1 MGTNKKRS
9 AFLPP
14 VRTPNN
20 PLEGMQKLQYNDAI
34 LQASNNTFNLV
45 ASGMLIAAHDMGMD
59 NEDVKELLA
68 RCFGILDDVA
78 EELATIDSMMQLV
91 NGWGIEIY
99 KIAAERTAQSGETI
113 RKKSAVFELLD
124 RGIEEIGQIVTL
136 CKSKGIKI
144 DYRDACAIRWEYNR
158 EKYYDSIEKEI
169 ATGKKEDVFT
179 RLEQK
184 ASKQEL
190 MSEFNISSAAVDRYR
205 YVWRKERGEF
215 MGNKKKEK
223 AFELIAKG
231 VTKEEFMKE
240 LDVTEAAAIRYFETY
255 REEKCEGEIEV
266 MTENMK
272 KAFALFDKAYR
283 CEQVEKELKLSKAMV
298 ATYRAEWIRIN
309 KRQLSTEEMS
319 EILAGADA
327 TIVILKNK
335 GVLSSKKGEK
345 DNDVK
350 SKKHFV
356 SRDSM
361 DQIKQEVEA
370 KEESMD
376 KQEDVEEE
384 INKEIAIIEGAS
396 PRLKKIVQVLE
407 IQGEFTTYKPVGHN
421 SFDIKVDGQIITLSR
436 EQMQEF
442 GEELLAVVAEKN

>member
-1 MGTNKKRS
+1 M
-9 AFLPP
+9 
-14 VRTPNN
+14 
-20 PLEGMQKLQYNDAI
+20 
-34 LQASNNTFNLV
+34 AS
-45 ASGMLIAAHDMGMD
+45 
-59 NEDVKELLA
+59 
-68 RCFGILDDVA
+68 DDVA

-223 AFELIAKG
+223 
-231 VTKEEFMKE
+231 
-240 LDVTEAAAIRYFETY
+240 
-255 REEKCEGEIEV
+255 
-266 MTENMK
+266 
-272 KAFALFDKAYR
+272 
-283 CEQVEKELKLSKAMV
+283 
-298 ATYRAEWIRIN
+298 N
-309 KRQLSTEEMS
+309 K
-319 EILAGADA
+319 
-327 TIVILKNK
+327 
-335 GVLSSKKGEK
+335 
-345 DNDVK
+345 
-350 SKKHFV
+350 
-356 SRDSM
+356 
-361 DQIKQEVEA
+361 
-370 KEESMD
+370 
-376 KQEDVEEE
+376 
-384 INKEIAIIEGAS
+384 
-396 PRLKKIVQVLE
+396 
-407 IQGEFTTYKPVGHN
+407 
-421 SFDIKVDGQIITLSR
+421 
-436 EQMQEF
+436 
-442 GEELLAVVAEKN
+442 